1 MPIIIR
7 YLLTAFH
14 TMMQG
19 SKGVL
24 TLADT
29 TNCFIA
35 YAIPTILKHSQ
46 SANFLRKLLLVRVLG
61 GHKAKNFLSK
71 LKSFYAFDLGI
82 IQYIMYYFIEINIII
97 KCSTIFA
104 HFVIIIVNVL

>member
-1 MPIIIR
+1 
-7 YLLTAFH
+7 
-14 TMMQG
+14 MQG

-35 YAIPTILKHSQ
+35 YAIPAILKHSQ

-61 GHKAKNFLSK
+61 GHKAKYFLSK
-71 LKSFYAFDLGI
+71 LKSIFAFDLGI
-82 IQYIMYYFIEINIII
+82 ILLYL
-97 KCSTIFA
+97 
-104 HFVIIIVNVL
+104 VL